1 MGFGQDWKETWAER
15 SRENGVLI
23 KELLKFT
30 WGYIVMSVTCAY
42 VLMDQGGTCQGT
54 SGYNILRLTVTN
66 DINPEIMGGGCFVGE
81 GLDISHSEWRE

>member
-1 MGFGQDWKETWAER
+1 
-15 SRENGVLI
+15 
-23 KELLKFT
+23 
-30 WGYIVMSVTCAY
+30 MSVTCAY
-42 VLMDQGGTCQGT
+42 VMMDQGGTCQGT

>member
-15 SRENGVLI
+15 TRENGVLI

-42 VLMDQGGTCQGT
+42 VLMDQGCIFQSTLVQ
-54 SGYNILRLTVTN
+54 NMLRL
-66 DINPEIMGGGCFVGE
+66 VG
-81 GLDISHSEWRE
+81 I